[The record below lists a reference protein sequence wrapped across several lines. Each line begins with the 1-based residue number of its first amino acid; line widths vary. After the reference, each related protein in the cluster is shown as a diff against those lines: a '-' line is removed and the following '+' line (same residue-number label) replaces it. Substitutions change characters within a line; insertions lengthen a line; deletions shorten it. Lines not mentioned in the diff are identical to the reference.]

1 MAKLTP
7 TRLPTASTHAKLR
20 PLHRLERTV
29 TRNLHQLDQQHVIH
43 PYTNLAAHRESGPL
57 MLCRGEGVYVFD
69 DEDNRFIE
77 GMAGLWCASLGYSET
92 RLAEAAARQFATL
105 PFSHLFA
112 HRATPPAIEL
122 AAALA
127 DMTPPGLNRV
137 FTVNSGSEAV
147 DAAIKMVWFYNNALN
162 RPDKKTFLARNRA
175 YHGVT
180 VAAGSLTG
188 LPYVHNGFDLPRGTM
203 VHHLST
209 PHHYRY
215 AEPGESEEAFTD
227 RLVEELRATIEREGA
242 ETIAAFIAEPVM
254 GAGGVLIPPV
264 GYFEK
269 MQAVLRE
276 NDILCISDEV
286 INGFGRTGELFGCS
300 RFGFQPD
307 IITCAK
313 QLSSAY
319 IPIGAVVA
327 ADHVYNALE
336 EYSGALGMFGTGN
349 TYGGHPVA
357 SAVALETLKIYA
369 ERDIVGMVR
378 AREPQFLAR
387 LAALS
392 EHPLVGDARGVG
404 LIGAVELVKDKAT
417 REQYP
422 PEQKVAAQVAA
433 ACVNHG
439 LILRPTPG
447 DAVAMCPP
455 LIISESELDALFD
468 ALTAALDDVAA
479 RL

>member
-1 MAKLTP
+1 MS
-7 TRLPTASTHAKLR
+7 ST
-20 PLHRLERTV
+20 
-29 TRNLHQLDQQHVIH
+29 LHQLDQRHVIH
-43 PYTNLAAHRESGPL
+43 PYTNLAAHRDAGPMVL
-57 MLCRGEGVYVFD
+57 SRGEGVYVFD
-69 DEDNRFIE
+69 DQDNRFIE
-77 GMAGLWCASLGYSET
+77 GMAGLWCASLGYSEQ
-92 RLAEAAARQFATL
+92 RLADAAAAQFAAL
-105 PFSHLFA
+105 PFSHMFA

-122 AAALA
+122 SAALA
-127 DMTPPGLNRV
+127 GIAPDGLNRV

-162 RPDKKTFLARNRA
+162 RPKKKKFLARNRA

-188 LPYVHNGFDLPRGTM
+188 LPYVHSGFDLPNGAM
-203 VHHLST
+203 VTHLTT

-227 RLVEELRATIEREGA
+227 RLVAELRETIEREGA
-242 ETIAAFIAEPVM
+242 DTIAAFIAEPVM
-254 GAGGVLIPPV
+254 GAGGVLIPPT

-286 INGFGRTGELFGCS
+286 INGFGRTGEMFGCT
-300 RFGFQPD
+300 RFGYQPD
-307 IITCAK
+307 IMTCAK

-357 SAVALETLKIYA
+357 SAVALETLKIYE

-378 AREPQFLAR
+378 AREPHFLAH
-387 LAALS
+387 LANLA
-392 EHPLVGDARGVG
+392 EHPLVGQARGVG
-404 LIGAVELVKDKAT
+404 LIGAVELVADKTT

-422 PEQKVAAQVAA
+422 VAQKVAAQVAA
-433 ACVNHG
+433 ACVQHG

-447 DAVAMCPP
+447 DAVAVCPP
-455 LIISESELDALFD
+455 LIITDAELDTLFGALG
-468 ALTAALDDVAA
+468 AALDDVAA
-479 RL
+479 TL